1 MKRMRSAFASVGVVA
16 LVVGAAGCEP
26 DLPSPVAPTQPTASS
41 AVPLGAAMAQ
51 AKPSGSSRPGT
62 PSSAAEL
69 PSVAPPAAAGTAD
82 AIGSSPPGG
91 GQTSSGGPSETQL
104 AGLDDP
110 QLVAI
115 VAEMNDEATRL
126 AQFAESNAVNRDV
139 KSFAHDMVTSRLDM
153 QDKDGA
159 LLAHLHLGAAVS
171 PSSDRLA
178 TEFRAAMTQL
188 GSSRGTGFDRAYLN
202 EELRE
207 ESRELELVDRIIP
220 HLRHPELAEAFTERR
235 VRIEAHL
242 HMARL
247 LLQAPTTI
255 PR

>member
-1 MKRMRSAFASVGVVA
+1 VLASVGMVA

-26 DLPSPVAPTQPTASS
+26 DLPSPAAPTQPTASG
-41 AVPLGAAMAQ
+41 AAPLGAAMAQ
-51 AKPSGSSRPGT
+51 ANPAGSSTADTPGGNAT
-62 PSSAAEL
+62 AAEL
-69 PSVAPPAAAGTAD
+69 PSVAPRLTTGTD
-82 AIGSSPPGG
+82 ATGATGSGPP
-91 GQTSSGGPSETQL
+91 SWGPSEAQL

-115 VAEMNDEATRL
+115 VEETNDEATRL

-139 KSFAHDMVTSRLDM
+139 KNFAHDMVTSRLDM

-178 TEFRAAMTQL
+178 TDFRTAMTQL
-188 GSSRGTGFDRAYLN
+188 ESSRGAGFDRAYLN

-207 ESRELELVDRIIP
+207 ESREVELVDRIIP